1 MAGESAQS
9 YLLRGA
15 VLWASV
21 ACATWVPS
29 ISAGAQDPYH
39 CIDSLSDDAV
49 SQRLERIDASF
60 SRGKHK
66 ALGWRVGWVS
76 GFLAMAGVQTVL
88 AFDAHR
94 DDEPWDR
101 FAFAYQAA
109 GSAALAVGL
118 AVVPMPDVWGRKR
131 IRQQP
136 DSTPEERRDKL
147 RYATRL
153 FERGANLQGVLG
165 SEALIGAAVMF
176 GVAGGT
182 AKAVKWTGKTP
193 GNTALLFILP
203 PIIGTGAMLSAPK
216 NLHKDWEGY
225 RGLACSEKYYD
236 RGAEPVDIDLVVSPT
251 GVKFSIEF

>member
-1 MAGESAQS
+1 MIGESTQS
-9 YLLRGA
+9 SAFWCAALGA
-15 VLWASV
+15 LIAY
-21 ACATWVPS
+21 ATWALPA
-29 ISAGAQDPYH
+29 SAGAQDPYH

-49 SQRLERIDASF
+49 SQRLERIEASF

-88 AFDAHR
+88 AFDANR

-118 AVVPMPDVWGRKR
+118 AVVPMPDVWGHKR
-131 IRQQP
+131 IRQKP
-136 DSTPEERRDKL
+136 DSTPEQRREKL

-165 SEALIGAAVMF
+165 SEALIGAAVLF

-193 GNTALLFILP
+193 ANTALLFILP

-216 NLHKDWEGY
+216 NLHEDWEGY
-225 RGLACSEKYYD
+225 RGMACSEKYYD
-236 RGAEPVDIDLVVSPT
+236 RGAESVDIDLAVSPT
-251 GVKFSIEF
+251 GVKFSITF